1 MASVVFTDV
10 LKVKVVE
17 DDTEEDG
24 SLFMALEATGGGALL
39 VSGYVEAF
47 F

>member
-1 MASVVFTDV
+1 MVFTDV

-24 SLFMALEATGGGALL
+24 SLFMALEATGGGSLV

>member
-1 MASVVFTDV
+1 MVFTDV

-17 DDTEEDG
+17 DYTEEDG
-24 SLFMALEATGGGALL
+24 SLFMALEATGVGSLL

-47 F
+47 S

>member
-1 MASVVFTDV
+1 MVFTDV

-24 SLFMALEATGGGALL
+24 SLFMALEATGGGALV